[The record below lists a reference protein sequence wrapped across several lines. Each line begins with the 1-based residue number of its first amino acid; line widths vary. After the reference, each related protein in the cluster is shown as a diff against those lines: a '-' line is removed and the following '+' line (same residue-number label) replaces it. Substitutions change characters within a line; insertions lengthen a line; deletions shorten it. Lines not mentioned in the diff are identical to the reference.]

1 MNLRKFAAALKKH
14 RLLPPLFWLCGG
26 LCLLAFFRR
35 IRTHTAAM
43 EWWLV
48 HVSMPY
54 KRFMGGLVDKI
65 PVSMAEVVCA
75 VAVVAVLAFLFDTV
89 RRLVKKRPV
98 ALAARLLGLAAA
110 GLWVYLGVTA
120 FWGTQYYGVSYQ
132 QKTGVYALPMSREQL
147 RATTIFFRDRMNAT
161 SGLVPRDENGEFALT
176 VEEVFAESDGLYDY
190 LAEFCPCLDG
200 PDRTPKP
207 AFFSRAM
214 SWCGFTGYIFPLL
227 GETTLNVDCPPVLL
241 PATVA
246 HEQSH
251 QRGVAP
257 EQEANFWAV
266 LACTTSGKP
275 AYIYS
280 GWMFGFIHLFNALY
294 KVEPEAALDIMRG
307 LNLEAAADMG
317 RNSEYWKQ
325 YEGPVEKVAGKNYSA
340 FIGGYGQT
348 LGMESYGAC
357 VDLLVTFYSPMAMAN
372 G

>member
-1 MNLRKFAAALKKH
+1 MSIPRVFAAVRRR
-14 RLLPPLFWLCGG
+14 RLLWPLCWLCSG
-26 LCLLAFFRR
+26 LCLLAFFRQVR
-35 IRTHTAAM
+35 YNTPAM

-54 KRFMGGLVDKI
+54 KRFMGGLVNGI
-65 PVSMAEVVCA
+65 PVSMAEVVCVLA
-75 VAVVAVLAFLFDTV
+75 GAAVLLFLADTV
-89 RRLVKKRPV
+89 RRLIKKRPV
-98 ALAARLLGLAAA
+98 ALAARIFGLAAA

-132 QKTGVYALPMSREQL
+132 QKTGIYALPMGREQL
-147 RATTIFFRDRMNAT
+147 RATTVFFRDMMNAT
-161 SGLVPRDENGEFALT
+161 AGTVPRDENGEFALT
-176 VEEVFAESDGLYDY
+176 VEEIFADSEGVYDLVTEY
-190 LAEFCPCLDG
+190 FPCLEG
-200 PDRTPKP
+200 PERAPKP
-207 AFFSRAM
+207 AVFSRIM

-241 PATVA
+241 PATIA
-246 HEQSH
+246 HEQGH
-251 QRGVAP
+251 QRGIGP

-266 LACTTSGKP
+266 LASTTSGKP
-275 AYIYS
+275 AYAYS

-294 KVEPEAALDIMRG
+294 KVEPEEALDIMRG
-307 LNLEAAADMG
+307 LCLDAAADMG

-340 FIGGYGQT
+340 FIEGYGQT

-357 VDLLVTFYSPMAMAN
+357 VDLLVAFFSSAAMEN